1 MQIVAGNEAE
11 AEGIVARVWLVLAR
25 NRLPSPK
32 VTSNLQPPSLIVEFQ
47 FEQQIHEEVLRK
59 EILSPEER

>member
-32 VTSNLQPPSLIVEFQ
+32 VTCNLQPPSLIVEFQ